1 MTKTK
6 QFIQFLSGVV
16 LVLSAPAVTN
26 AQAVLDAPR
35 PAAVPQNALAVASQN
50 VGIKTCR
57 PALERLSTLAVNGT
71 RGNDVLLD
79 WDRQRVDAG
88 PVFSLIGLEYPN
100 GGAAMSVTAVPTN
113 NGGCSVAAE
122 RISAAPV
129 SCQAVAQQELK
140 GMTATR
146 LLPTF
151 TVFTD
156 AKDPTATVSLI
167 DTPPGCLVIRRY
179 VEFNWRAPR

>member
-1 MTKTK
+1 MMKRLIRFF
-6 QFIQFLSGVV
+6 QYLV
-16 LVLSAPAVTN
+16 LVLSVPLVAQ
-26 AQAVLDAPR
+26 AQAVFENIPR
-35 PAAVPQNALAVASQN
+35 PAAAPQNALSVASQN
-50 VGIKTCR
+50 VGVKTCR
-57 PALERLSTLAVNGT
+57 PALERLSALAVNGT

-88 PVFSLIGLEYPN
+88 PVFSLIGLEYAN
-100 GGAAMSVTAVPTN
+100 GGAAMSVTAVPGL
-113 NGGCSVAAE
+113 NGGCSVSAE
-122 RISAAPV
+122 RISSAPF

-167 DTPPGCLVIRRY
+167 DAPPGCLVIRRY
-179 VEFNWRAPR
+179 VEFNWKAPR